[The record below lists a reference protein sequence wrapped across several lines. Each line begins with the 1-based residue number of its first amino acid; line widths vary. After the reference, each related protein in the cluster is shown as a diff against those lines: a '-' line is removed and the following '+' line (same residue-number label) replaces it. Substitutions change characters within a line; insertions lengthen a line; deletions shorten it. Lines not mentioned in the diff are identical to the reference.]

1 MDKRD
6 REEEMTLKIKI
17 LGPGCPNCHRV
28 EENAVEAL
36 ETLSEEM
43 PDLEATVQHVTDF
56 DEIMAYDILGTP
68 GLVVNEKVVCAGRVP
83 RVAEVVA
90 WLQEAVD
97 GRTE

>member
-1 MDKRD
+1 
-6 REEEMTLKIKI
+6 MTLKIKI

-43 PDLEATVQHVTDF
+43 PDLEATVQHVTDL

-68 GLVVNEKVVCAGRVP
+68 GLVVNEKVVCAGRIP

-90 WLQEAVD
+90 WLQEAMD
-97 GRTE
+97 GQAE